1 MTRFRPPTIVCLLAA
16 LALLV
21 TGCVPLRPGSTP
33 TPLAAADTPLPAAT
47 APPTATAT
55 AGNTR
60 APGPTATWVP
70 TLTPAAP
77 TPPPTPVAAATFS
90 PALVAT
96 VRQIEFQVEA
106 IRGLEMSDPLTQ
118 TVKSRDEFGQYIAD
132 KLAEDYP
139 PEEVEVDTRVLAI
152 LDLIP
157 EDLDLQQV
165 LLDLYSSQILGLY
178 DDEEDS
184 FIVVNEGE
192 FDLLD
197 RMTYAHEYVH
207 GLQDEHFDLTT
218 FIDEDRMNDDEALA
232 RLALVEGDATL
243 AMSEY
248 FVAQASQASREEL
261 RALIEETPEG
271 QDVLE
276 ATPAIIRAT
285 MEFPY
290 AYGTEFVNAVAA
302 GDWGRVDALFLD
314 PPQSTEQILHP
325 EKYLERDEPQILSLP
340 PLTDTLGA
348 GWRMIEDNTL
358 GEFQMGIYL
367 DERLDTQ
374 RAAAA
379 SAGWG
384 GDRYAVYTREDDALL
399 ALVTAWDSDAEQEEF
414 AGAYEDWTLA
424 KYGREARVDGSVRW
438 WSSDEEVTALL
449 ARGREAIVVIGPDVE
464 VVTRALEALAN
475 QEQEA

>member
-1 MTRFRPPTIVCLLAA
+1 MTRVCPPTFLFLLAA
-16 LALLV
+16 LALLA
-21 TGCVPLRPGSTP
+21 TGCAPLAPGSTP
-33 TPLAAADTPLPAAT
+33 TPLAAADTPLPPAT
-47 APPTATAT
+47 VPATAT
-55 AGNTR
+55 AGSTV
-60 APGPTATWVP
+60 APQSTATWVP
-70 TLTPAAP
+70 TLAPATA
-77 TPPPTPVAAATFS
+77 TPPPTPIPEAALS

-96 VRQIEFQVEA
+96 MRQIQFQVEA
-106 IRGLEMSDPLTQ
+106 IRDLEMSHPLTQ
-118 TVKSRDEFGQYIAD
+118 TVKSRAEFGQYMAD
-132 KLAEDYP
+132 ELAQDYP
-139 PEEVEVDTRVLAI
+139 PEEVEVDTRVLAV

-165 LLDLYSSQILGLY
+165 LLDLYSSQVLGLY
-178 DDEEDS
+178 DDEENS

-197 RMTYAHEYVH
+197 RVTYAHEYVH

-248 FVAQASQASREEL
+248 FIAQASQASPEEL
-261 RALIEETPEG
+261 RALIEATPEG

-276 ATPAIIRAT
+276 ATPAILRAT

-290 AYGTEFVNAVAA
+290 AYGTEFVSTVAA
-302 GDWGRVDALFLD
+302 GDWARVDALFSD

-340 PLTDTLGA
+340 PLTATLGA
-348 GWRMIEDNTL
+348 EWYKIEDNTL
-358 GEFQMGIYL
+358 GEFQMGVYL
-367 DERLDTQ
+367 DERLDAET
-374 RAAAA
+374 AAAA

-384 GDRYAVYTREDDALL
+384 GDRYAVYVRGGDALL

-414 AGAYEDWTLA
+414 AGAYEDWASA
-424 KYGREARVDGSVRW
+424 KHGREARVDGSVRW
-438 WSSDEEVTALL
+438 WTSDDEVTALL
-449 ARGREAIVVIGPDVE
+449 ARGREAILVVGPDVD
-464 VVTRALEALAN
+464 VVTRALEALAS